1 MKSEAIKEFYMIN
14 DKLAMV
20 NNLTIFEKITKPS
33 VYEVIRIIGG
43 IPLFLEDH
51 LRRMFDSAHII
62 NHNIALTEKEIRASI
77 KEIILKNNIDRSNI
91 KLLSSEVEG
100 MGSVFMI
107 YCVESFYPPIEYY
120 TKGISTILFHYE
132 RENPNAKVLVS
143 SFKEDVSNAM
153 MEKNAFEAIL
163 VRKDGYIPE
172 GSKSNIFFV
181 KNDQIYTA
189 PKEEILLG
197 ITRKH
202 LFEIADK
209 LNVKIIEQSIHVDD
223 IEKLEGAF
231 ITGTSVN
238 ILPIS
243 KIDNTYIN
251 SVNNK
256 IIKELNEAYN
266 DLINEYIEKNK
277 LVWQ

>member
-1 MKSEAIKEFYMIN
+1 MKSEAIKEFYMVN
-14 DKLAMV
+14 DKLV
-20 NNLTIFEKITKPS
+20 IVENLTIFEKITKPS
-33 VYEVIRIIGG
+33 VYEIIRVING

-51 LRRMFDSAHII
+51 LRRMFDSAQII
-62 NHNIALTEKEIRASI
+62 NHNIALSEKEIRASI

-91 KLLSSEVEG
+91 KLLSSEVEE
-100 MGSVFMI
+100 MGSIFLV
-107 YCVESFYPPIEYY
+107 YCVESFYPPLEYY
-120 TKGISTILFHYE
+120 TTGINTILFKYE

-143 SFKEDVSNAM
+143 SFKEDVTKAM
-153 MEKNAFEAIL
+153 MEKDAFEALL

-181 KNDQIYTA
+181 KDDQIYTA
-189 PKEEILLG
+189 PKDEILLG

-202 LFEIADK
+202 LFKIADK
-209 LNVKIIEQSIHVDD
+209 LNIKIIEQSIHVDD
-223 IEKLEGAF
+223 IEKLDGAF
-231 ITGTSVN
+231 MTGTSVN

-243 KIDNTYIN
+243 KIDNTYIS

-266 DLINEYIEKNK
+266 DLISEYIEKNK
-277 LVWQ
+277 TIWK

>member
-1 MKSEAIKEFYMIN
+1 MKSEAIKEFYMVN
-14 DKLAMV
+14 DELVMV

-33 VYEVIRIIGG
+33 VYEVIRVING

-51 LRRMFDSAHII
+51 LRRIFDSAHII
-62 NHNIALTEKEIRASI
+62 NHNIALSEKEIRASI

-100 MGSVFMI
+100 MGSVFMV

-120 TKGISTILFHYE
+120 TTGINTILFQYE

-143 SFKEDVSNAM
+143 SFKEDVSKAM
-153 MEKNAFEAIL
+153 MEKNAFEALL

-172 GSKSNIFFV
+172 GSRSNIFFV
-181 KNDQIYTA
+181 KGDQIYTA

-202 LFEIADK
+202 LFKIADN
-209 LNVKIIEQSIHVDD
+209 LNIKIIEQSIHVDD

-231 ITGTSVN
+231 MTGTSVN

-243 KIDNTYIN
+243 KIDNTYIS

-266 DLINEYIEKNK
+266 DLISEYIEKNRA
-277 LVWQ
+277 VWH

>member
-1 MKSEAIKEFYMIN
+1 MKSEAIKEFYM
-14 DKLAMV
+14 V
-20 NNLTIFEKITKPS
+20 NNELVIVENLTIFEKITKPS
-33 VYEVIRIIGG
+33 VYEIIRVING

-62 NHNIALTEKEIRASI
+62 NHNIALSEEEIRASI
-77 KEIILKNNIDRSNI
+77 KEIILKNNIDKSNI

-100 MGSVFMI
+100 MGSVFLV

-120 TKGISTILFHYE
+120 TTGISTILYKYE

-143 SFKEDVSNAM
+143 SFKEDVTKAM
-153 MEKNAFEAIL
+153 KEKNAFEALL

-181 KNDQIYTA
+181 KDEQIYTA

-202 LFEIADK
+202 LFKIADK
-209 LNVKIIEQSIHVDD
+209 LNIKIIEQSINIDD
-223 IEKLEGAF
+223 IDKLEGAF
-231 ITGTSVN
+231 MTGTSVN

-243 KIDNTYIN
+243 KIDSTYIS

-266 DLINEYIEKNK
+266 DLISEYIEKNRA
-277 LVWQ
+277 LWH